1 MPANLDPRRIPVAA
15 VFAAIGEGWRCLRHC
30 LLPATALAAVF
41 AVAGAAI
48 YGLLWQFGLAPMMLP
63 LAGGFLL
70 VGPAVL
76 AGFFG
81 LRRAE
86 AAGHG
91 ASLSAALAGFRQAPR
106 GLWVMAAVCTL
117 LFVIWLTDAA
127 TVYSFMIGSEVPEA
141 GRVIRF
147 HAFTSLMGAVLA
159 AIVFCVSAFSVP
171 LLFDRRAT
179 LVAAV
184 TASVRAVFGN
194 FLAVFVWAL
203 ILAGALIATA
213 LCPPLLLLSLP
224 CLAFASDLLYLE
236 IFPPD

>member
-1 MPANLDPRRIPVAA
+1 MSANLDPRRIPVAV

-30 LLPATALAAVF
+30 LQPAVALAGVF
-41 AVAGAAI
+41 AVLGLLI
-48 YGLLWQFGLAPMMLP
+48 HGLLWRFGLTPMMLP
-63 LAGGFLL
+63 FAGGFVL
-70 VGPAVL
+70 VGPAIL

-81 LRRAE
+81 LRRA
-86 AAGHG
+86 HG
-91 ASLSAALAGFRQAPR
+91 AGRRAVLADALAGFRQAQR

-117 LFVIWLTDAA
+117 LLMIWLTDAA
-127 TVYSFMIGSEVPEA
+127 TVYSFMIGGDVPTPA
-141 GRVIRF
+141 QVLRF

-159 AIVFCVSAFSVP
+159 FIVFCVSAFSIP

-179 LVAAV
+179 LVPAV
-184 TASVRAVFGN
+184 SASVRAVFSN
-194 FLAVFVWAL
+194 FSAVLVWAL
-203 ILAGALIATA
+203 TLAVALIATA